1 MADNKLNYQQARQV
15 RKSKF
20 SDMFL
25 DQLAQKDTGVL
36 GAVGKTISLR
46 SQARM
51 KGIKEKFDPLN
62 IVKFMT
68 MGSRFG
74 PALFGKLTGR
84 NQKDIDYFTGR
95 TKSVVGTRNTADKL
109 KKPGGGDSEGINEQ
123 LSKIFS
129 FLKNSRDEDVRLKQT
144 SKNFDEEIAMEKEKR
159 HKEMIKTLE
168 KLMKQINSGSGT
180 AVKEKGP
187 SFLDGILSSLRNMM
201 NQIKELFDAL
211 GGLNKAR
218 KVLPWLARL
227 ALNPVILIPLLV
239 AGGIWYSIK
248 AFKDNDEEQRIAAE
262 KGDVKT
268 LREKM
273 MAGLGDEARMYANE
287 DEMVKNALKK
297 AGTPEALAALKKME
311 EGDRP
316 KTNKDKYDQ
325 FLADKGYY
333 KSMGYKNLKG
343 EMVPEALKKAAEA
356 YASGQSATP
365 VTPPAPA
372 QNPSTASPESV
383 TPPQNENL
391 RPTMKDDPRLLNQ
404 MPAPASSPVSSLTN
418 NNLDLNLTNTNSSTA
433 SKSVV
438 SNTTNVSNKQ
448 QGSGL
453 KPNQISVRNDEPTF
467 MRLIQD
473 ATRLV

>member
-15 RKSKF
+15 RKSRF

-25 DQLAQKDTGVL
+25 DQLAQKDMGVL

-46 SQARM
+46 SQARI

-109 KKPGGGDSEGINEQ
+109 KKVGGDGDSSGINEQ

-144 SKNFDEEIAMEKEKR
+144 SENFDEEIAMEKEKR
-159 HKEMIKTLE
+159 HKELVNTLQ
-168 KLMKQINSGSGT
+168 KLMKQINSGTAS

-187 SFLDGILSSLRNMM
+187 SFLDGIMNMIRELAEQIRGIIDSFRGMSLIRSLASWAPRLISFMVSPAGLIVGTVAAAGYITYEALQRQQKNL
-201 NQIKELFDAL
+201 NDAA
-211 GGLNKAR
+211 KT
-218 KVLPWLARL
+218 
-227 ALNPVILIPLLV
+227 
-239 AGGIWYSIK
+239 
-248 AFKDNDEEQRIAAE
+248 
-262 KGDVKT
+262 GDVGKT
-268 LREKM
+268 QI
-273 MAGLGDEARMYANE
+273 EASRTLDFTNPEGALYNPNLAE
-287 DEMVKNALKK
+287 DTMELTQQSLKD
-297 AGTPEALAALKKME
+297 AGTPESIKAAEELKAVRESNKQKE
-311 EGDRP
+311 NEKKAFLEKLP
-316 KTNKDKYDQ
+316 K
-325 FLADKGYY
+325 FG
-333 KSMGYKNLKG
+333 G
-343 EMVPEALKKAAEA
+343 EQDLYAQPEALNNEKMPNSPATATK
-356 YASGQSATP
+356 SNSA
-365 VTPPAPA
+365 PAPKST
-372 QNPSTASPESV
+372 PS
-383 TPPQNENL
+383 QNENL
-391 RPTMKDDPRLLNQ
+391 RPTMKDDPRLLNRISS
-404 MPAPASSPVSSLTN
+404 PASSPVSSLTN
-418 NNLDLNLTNTNSSTA
+418 NNLDLNLTNTNSTTA